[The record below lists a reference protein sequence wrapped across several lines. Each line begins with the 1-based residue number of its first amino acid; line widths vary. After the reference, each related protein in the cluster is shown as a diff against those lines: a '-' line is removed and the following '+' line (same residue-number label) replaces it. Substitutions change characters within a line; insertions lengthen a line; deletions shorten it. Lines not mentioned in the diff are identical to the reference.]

1 MNKLLLKRLADR
13 LPLEVKMENR
23 KALQNVFSM
32 EEWSFFTELDEAIE
46 EKLELWLMNHQLEL
60 ELSEQFDQQLFDR
73 AKAMASRQVE
83 ESWFDTEDL
92 RSIIERQENES
103 YMTIEIIIAIY
114 KIGLI
119 KEGCLIEDIAPML
132 LSEDDLLLEEL
143 KNTLVAYQ
151 SDRVVE
157 AVEPLVTGHFPI
169 FQIDVIEVTHTPS
182 AVAALKRLYQTFD
195 GLDLKSVIVKG
206 LAEQLSPDGRPE
218 IEDFMTFDDNDD
230 SFDMEELAYGYF
242 KVMGY
247 DHPELEN
254 WREITFN
261 RIENAGDLS
270 DILSHMESIMP
281 SPKKPVVFE
290 KIGRNEPCPW
300 GSGKKYKKCRGK

>member
-1 MNKLLLKRLADR
+1 
-13 LPLEVKMENR
+13 
-23 KALQNVFSM
+23 
-32 EEWSFFTELDEAIE
+32 
-46 EKLELWLMNHQLEL
+46 
-60 ELSEQFDQQLFDR
+60 
-73 AKAMASRQVE
+73 
-83 ESWFDTEDL
+83 
-92 RSIIERQENES
+92 
-103 YMTIEIIIAIY
+103 
-114 KIGLI
+114 
-119 KEGCLIEDIAPML
+119 
-132 LSEDDLLLEEL
+132 
-143 KNTLVAYQ
+143 
-151 SDRVVE
+151 
-157 AVEPLVTGHFPI
+157 
-169 FQIDVIEVTHTPS
+169 TPS

-281 SPKKPVVFE
+281 SPKKPVGFE
-290 KIGRNEPCPW
+290 KSRRNEPSPW
-300 GSGKKYKKCRGK
+300 GSE